1 MAILTKADQ
10 MPIDAT
16 MFFAMVSINVP
27 LVPPMVTL
35 GAAYQDM
42 ASLYELKNGHLRGI

>member
-35 GAAYQDM
+35 GAAYPDV
-42 ASLYELKNGHLRGI
+42 APFYELKTGI